1 MPIVDVEIVGG
12 NDHAEAGLARTLA
25 VALGDVFASPPGSTW
40 VRLRS
45 LPQACYAENGG
56 ADAGAP
62 PVFVTVLQAQP
73 ATGGALRDEV
83 LRVTAAVA
91 IAVGRPADRVHVQ
104 YAPAGAGRQAFG
116 GRLVE

>member
-12 NDHAEAGLARTLA
+12 AVHADGRLAGILAEA
-25 VALGDVFASPPGSTW
+25 LGEVFASPPGHTW
-40 VRLRS
+40 VRLRE

-56 ADAGAP
+56 ADAGEP
-62 PVFVTVLQAQP
+62 PVFVTVSQAHP
-73 ATGGALRDEV
+73 ATGEALRDEV

-91 IAVGRPADRVHVQ
+91 RAVGRPVDRIHVQ
-104 YAPAGAGRQAFG
+104 HAPAGAGRQAFG